1 MRADLQVEPIE
12 KYIGLHP
19 LELEDRIAAL
29 HPDSLVGLQCWSL
42 VKEEVAEAVHQSIRS
57 DYKSL
62 IREYAFF
69 DPDSDHHPGG
79 VNEDCPVTKVRTS
92 TIIDRIDSLL
102 TRAQYRRL
110 SPADISTA
118 RKTASAWGIKLK
130 VQFKDFRRLRVYA
143 RGDGIERRFRR
154 EWYLM
159 FLRRDLSVPV
169 YRQMVVLFE
178 PKSDRRLD
186 RKSNRAKAH
195 SQLCLRMFKNVP
207 HADMD
212 MLLPGSVRI
221 SWLES
226 GRIGIPTLWGFA
238 MLVSK
243 LARNLWLL
251 ALLGA
256 MKVLTSLTFVAAVII
271 ASIVYGCKIF
281 FSYRHAQ
288 NRHLLNV
295 TRSLYY
301 QTLSNNS
308 GVLLRLLDEAE
319 QQQVCQALLLMY
331 ALERN
336 HPNGK
341 DMHELDSECESL
353 IARLGLGAINFDIRN
368 SLELLCHLGYV
379 RASEGSWHLAGKPLG
394 AI

>member
-1 MRADLQVEPIE
+1 MRADTKTEPAE
-12 KYIGLHP
+12 KYIALHP
-19 LELEDRIAAL
+19 LELEDRL
-29 HPDSLVGLQCWSL
+29 TVLQSGSLVGLRCWSI
-42 VKEEVAEAVHQSIRS
+42 VKDDVAEAVHHSVRCE
-57 DYKSL
+57 YKHL
-62 IREYAFF
+62 VREYAFF
-69 DPDSDHHPGG
+69 DPDIEHYTGSIDVG
-79 VNEDCPVTKVRTS
+79 CPVTKVRS
-92 TIIDRIDSLL
+92 GAIIDRLDSLL

-130 VQFKDFRRLRVYA
+130 VRFKDFRRLRVYA
-143 RGDGIERRFRR
+143 RGDGIERRYRR

-159 FLRRDLSVPV
+159 FLRRHLSVPV

-178 PKSDRRLD
+178 PKSDQ
-186 RKSNRAKAH
+186 KPIPSKAQSH
-195 SQLCLRMFKNVP
+195 LCLRMFKNVP

-226 GRIGIPTLWGFA
+226 GRIGIPTIWGFA

-256 MKVLTSLTFVAAVII
+256 MKVLTSLTFIAAVVI
-271 ASIVYGCKIF
+271 ATAVYGCKIF

-319 QQQVCQALLLMY
+319 QQQVCQSLLLIY
-331 ALERN
+331 VLERN
-336 HPNGK
+336 HPTGK
-341 DMHELDSECESL
+341 DMHELDVECESL
-353 IARLGLGAINFDIRN
+353 LARLGLGAINFDIRS
-368 SLELLCHLGYV
+368 SLDLLSRLGYV
-379 RASEGSWHLAGKPLG
+379 RADEGVWHLSGKPLE